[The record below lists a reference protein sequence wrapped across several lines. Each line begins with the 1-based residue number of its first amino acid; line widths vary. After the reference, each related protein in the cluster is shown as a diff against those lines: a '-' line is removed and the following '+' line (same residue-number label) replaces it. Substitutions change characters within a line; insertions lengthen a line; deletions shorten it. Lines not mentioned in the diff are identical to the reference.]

1 MSKIRRGAVLRAVVV
16 VLLLWTL
23 LPGTWE
29 LAENVSHLIRDGHL
43 AHAAATGHSH
53 SEPGPEHGCS
63 GTLHFC
69 SCHVSPHGLIAFRTT
84 LAPVLRLALGEPP
97 TPVSH
102 VLPGY
107 VHPPDRP
114 PSA

>member
-1 MSKIRRGAVLRAVVV
+1 MSKIRRVAVLQAVVV
-16 VLLLWTL
+16 PLLLWTL

-43 AHAAATGHSH
+43 AHTETAGHPH
-53 SEPGPEHGCS
+53 SEPGAEHGCS

-69 SCHVSPHGLIAFRTT
+69 SCHVSPHGLIAFRPG
-84 LAPVLRLALGEPP
+84 LSPVLPRAFGEPP
-97 TPVSH
+97 VPVTEI
-102 VLPGY
+102 LPGY
-107 VHPPDRP
+107 VQPPDRP